1 MISQALRPVRR
12 YGSSRWRIAEFAR
25 ARHDVL
31 NEAMRREVAAAIT
44 GFALVVSVTY
54 VIFH

>member
-1 MISQALRPVRR
+1 MISQALRQSGVMARPGGRT
-12 YGSSRWRIAEFAR
+12 AEFAR

-44 GFALVVSVTY
+44 GFVQSA
-54 VIFH
+54 

>member
-1 MISQALRPVRR
+1 MARPD
-12 YGSSRWRIAEFAR
+12 GRIAEFAR

-31 NEAMRREVAAAIT
+31 NEAMHREVAAAIT
-44 GFALVVSVTY
+44 GFALVASVTH